1 MPAVAD
7 TIAALATPLGRGGI
21 SVLRLSGAQAHAIA
35 HALTGRGL
43 PPRQAMLCRFRAADG
58 STLDQGIALYFPAP
72 GSFTGEDVVE
82 LQGHGSPVLADLLL
96 ARVYALGARAA
107 EPGEFSLRAFLN
119 DRLDLVQAEAIADLV
134 ASRSEQAA
142 RAAMRSLDGDFS
154 ARVQA
159 LLARL
164 TSLRVHIEAA
174 IDFADE
180 DLALADNQAHAEA
193 LTALDADC
201 AALSAAANQGRLLG
215 EGLTVVIAGP
225 PNAGKSSLLN
235 ALAGAPAAIV
245 TALPG
250 TTRDVLREQ
259 IHVRGMPLNIL
270 DTAGLRAS
278 SDPIE
283 QEGIRR
289 THAELARADHAL
301 LVVDVTSTTQAAVNA
316 LLEQLPVGLSW
327 TLVLNKADLLTADAS
342 ATALI
347 TTPAVAISA
356 LTGEGLERV
365 GDALAQAAG
374 LGEETTTTVIARR
387 RHLDALARARAHINE
402 GMRALADEAALE
414 LLAEELRLAQQCL
427 GEITGEVTSDEL
439 LGRIFSSFCIGK

>member
-1 MPAVAD
+1 MQAVDD
-7 TIAALATPLGRGGI
+7 TIAALATPPGRGGI
-21 SVLRLSGAQAHAIA
+21 SILRLSGARACAIA
-35 HALTGRGL
+35 EAVTGRM
-43 PPRQAMLCRFRAADG
+43 PAARHATLCVFRGADG
-58 STLDQGIALYFPAP
+58 SALDQGLALYFPAP
-72 GSFTGEDVVE
+72 HSFTGEDVVE
-82 LQGHGSPVLADLLL
+82 LHGHGSPVLADLLL
-96 ARVYALGARAA
+96 ARVYALGARPA

-134 ASRSEQAA
+134 ASRSAQAA

-154 ARVQA
+154 ARVRA
-159 LLARL
+159 LVTGLI
-164 TSLRVHIEAA
+164 SLRVHVEAA

-180 DLALADNQAHAEA
+180 DLALADNAAHAA
-193 LTALDADC
+193 SLTALAADFE
-201 AALSAAANQGRLLG
+201 ALAAAAHQGRLLG

-235 ALAGAPAAIV
+235 ALAGAPTAIV

-259 IHVRGMPLNIL
+259 IVVRGMPLNIL

-278 SDPIE
+278 DDVIE

-301 LVVDVTSTTQAAVNA
+301 LVVDITCTSQTTVDAMLA
-316 LLEQLPVGLSW
+316 ELPAGLPR
-327 TLVLNKADLLTADAS
+327 TLVCNKADLLPADGPPP
-342 ATALI
+342 AL
-347 TTPAVAISA
+347 TTPAITISA
-356 LTGEGLERV
+356 LTGQGLEQLR
-365 GDALAQAAG
+365 DALADAAG
-374 LGEETTTTVIARR
+374 LGEETTTTIIARR
-387 RHLDALARARAHINE
+387 RHLDALARARAHLDE
-402 GMRALADEAALE
+402 GERLLADQAALE
-414 LLAEELRLAQQCL
+414 LLAEELRLAQHAL